1 MNPRI
6 AMDCMACAGISG
18 CGVVDTRCSA
28 EQDHAV
34 LCAQFCRHLRHAEVG
49 RGKKIKQD
57 FLEFPLL
64 GEGHRG
70 CPEDRLKPIT
80 DRVVEIA

>member
-1 MNPRI
+1 MNPGI
-6 AMDCMACAGISG
+6 AHGLHGLRGDSG

-28 EQDHAV
+28 ERDHAV
-34 LCAQFCRHLRHAEVG
+34 LCAQFCRRLRHAEVG

-70 CPEDRLKPIT
+70 FPEDGLKPIT